1 MPNSPAEQ
9 SLKSTHLINAL
20 IDNDHSQPSDSLKTL
35 DIAKSVLGEIVFED
49 TKNRCASPF
58 DTAAL
63 ADVMREATI
72 NALVWQDVS
81 DVQATTDHRRPPT
94 QTQISM
100 RQNRDQT
107 DTAPATWHQQD
118 APLASHNVKHHIATV
133 SREMLLNLQSQVTDD
148 VPEGL
153 IAALFFDQTLQEH
166 MDIFDHASL
175 HKQLEILDD
184 LTTECQKLVQSN
196 STLDSN
202 PFGKMLSAL
211 RESTDSILYQMIQTA
226 EASEQAATTDVNN
239 DGHNTGPH
247 DTTTHLTTET
257 TGAHSPSA
265 ETINID
271 KAVAIITEIRQ
282 ERADLFRQGLLSPDK
297 TAELNAKLW
306 ASETGKDLSNCFKND
321 LQAELAYLFNP
332 INGISVTI
340 GNHGLWRPEEQAG
353 IVKNYLYSLHSFDD
367 LLSKVS
373 EDKGAPL
380 NMTERDA
387 LQFFAFGCDYRYL
400 QDQGIH
406 DASGYIPVAMATKD
420 STMITRGFD
429 YQADKTLE
437 FLSNLGILPQD
448 RSATLGDLFCGEG
461 SLTRAVARRETDAST
476 PALKAFGV
484 DGDEKVLA
492 LAQELCPSTDGTAF
506 YEQNLVDS
514 QVHQPQGQADLL
526 LLSAPYVPKEADR
539 RAALIENIK
548 CYAKPGGDIVIGF
561 KMNKLVAGM
570 GGYGNDETQN
580 LRKELTENADF
591 HDVKLLTAE
600 QAQSENLC
608 PANRLIAASFS
619 SVLVLKR
626 KQDTPT

>member
-1 MPNSPAEQ
+1 MQ
-9 SLKSTHLINAL
+9 STHLINAL
-20 IDNDHSQPSDSLKTL
+20 IDNDHSQLSDSRKTL
-35 DIAKSVLGEIVFED
+35 DIAKSVLGEIVFEE

-81 DVQATTDHRRPPT
+81 DDQATTDHRTPLSR
-94 QTQISM
+94 TQISM
-100 RQNRDQT
+100 RQNREQT
-107 DTAPATWHQQD
+107 DTAPATSHQQD
-118 APLASHNVKHHIATV
+118 APLTAHNVKHNNATV
-133 SREMLLNLQSQVTDD
+133 SRQMLLDLQSQVIDE

-153 IAALFFDQTLQEH
+153 IAALSFDQTLQQN

-184 LTTECQKLVQSN
+184 LTAECQKLVKSN
-196 STLDSN
+196 SNIDTDL
-202 PFGKMLSAL
+202 FEKMLSAL
-211 RESTDSILYQMIQTA
+211 RESTDSVLCQMIQTA
-226 EASEQAATTDVNN
+226 EATEQAATIDVNN
-239 DGHNTGPH
+239 DDHNTGPH
-247 DTTTHLTTET
+247 DTTTHLAREATE
-257 TGAHSPSA
+257 AHSPA
-265 ETINID
+265 AKTINID
-271 KAVAIITEIRQ
+271 KAVEIITEIRR
-282 ERADLFRQGLLSPDK
+282 ERADLFRQGLLTQDK
-297 TAELNAKLW
+297 TAELNSKLW
-306 ASETGKDLSNCFKND
+306 ASETGKGLNNCFKND
-321 LQAELAYLFNP
+321 LQAELAYLFSP

-340 GNHGLWRPEEQAG
+340 GNHGLWRPEEHAE
-353 IVKNYLYSLHSFDD
+353 IVQNYLYSIHSFDD

-380 NMTERDA
+380 NIAERDA

-400 QDQGIH
+400 QGLGIH
-406 DASGYIPVAMATKD
+406 DASGYIPAAIATKD
-420 STMITRGFD
+420 STMIARGFD

-448 RSATLGDLFCGEG
+448 RAATLGGLFCGEG

-484 DGDEKVLA
+484 DGDKKVLA
-492 LAQELCPSTDGTAF
+492 LAQELCPSTDRTAF

-514 QVHQPQGQADLL
+514 QVYQPQEKADLL
-526 LLSAPYVPKEADR
+526 LLSAPSVPKEADR

-548 CYAKPGGDIVIGF
+548 CYAKPGADIVIGF

-580 LRKELTENADF
+580 LRKVLAENADF
-591 HDVKLLTAE
+591 YDVKLLTAE
-600 QAQSENLC
+600 QAQENNLC
-608 PANRLIAASFS
+608 PANRLIADSFS
-619 SVLVLKR
+619 SVLLLKR
-626 KQDTPT
+626 KPDTST